1 MLMLPVPFIV
11 GVPRSG
17 TTMLRL
23 MLDAHSELAIPP
35 KTMFLNLFLRS
46 NCKQLSI
53 HEFVYQL
60 ADSPRWAVFGFEHDE
75 LINSM
80 GAILK
85 KSSANIPELIR
96 SHYQA
101 YAQKQGKTRWGGE
114 KSGIQLKSMLEI
126 SLVLPEAHFIHIIRD
141 ARSVV
146 LSLKKAYFTKNRNVV
161 ALANNWVTSITKARE
176 KAQKLPHYVEIKYED
191 LVLSTELN
199 LQSICKFI
207 DLPYQSSMLNYY
219 QNASS
224 RLEELKRD
232 PQYGDYKTADEKINE
247 LFPLISKSPDISRI
261 DAWKKELS
269 FAEIREIESIAGKL
283 LTDLGYKTN

>member
-1 MLMLPVPFIV
+1 MLPVPFIV

-46 NCKQLSI
+46 DCKQLSI
-53 HEFVYQL
+53 HEFVYKL
-60 ADSPRWAVFGFEHDE
+60 ADSPRWAVFGFEPDG
-75 LINSM
+75 LIN
-80 GAILK
+80 AIAEILN
-85 KSSANIPELIR
+85 STSANLPDLIR

-146 LSLKKAYFTKNRNVV
+146 SSLKKAYFTKNRNVD
-161 ALANNWVTSITKARE
+161 ALANNWVTSITNARE
-176 KAQKLPHYVEIKYED
+176 KAQEVQHYMEIKYEE

-224 RLEELKRD
+224 RLEELKKD

-247 LFPLISKSPDISRI
+247 LFPLISKTPDISRI

-269 FAEIREIESIAGKL
+269 FSEIREIEYIAGKL
-283 LTDLGYKTN
+283 LTDLGYTTN

>member
-60 ADSPRWAVFGFEHDE
+60 SDSPRWAIFGFEPDE
-75 LINSM
+75 LINAM
-80 GAILK
+80 GVILK
-85 KSSANIPELIR
+85 KTSANIPELIR
-96 SHYQA
+96 AHYQA

-207 DLPYQSSMLNYY
+207 ELPYQSSMLNYY

-269 FAEIREIESIAGKL
+269 IAEIREIESIAGKL
-283 LTDLGYKTN
+283 LTDLGYTIN

>member
-60 ADSPRWAVFGFEHDE
+60 ADSPRWAVFGFEPDE
-75 LINSM
+75 LINAM
-80 GAILK
+80 GVILK